1 MKRLVFAIFA
11 LVVTFAVSAQSE
23 NSIIID
29 QSSFRAVQT
38 DALTGVAI
46 DPISVDSSRRPCARI
61 KVRLNRMTREE
72 INEIEVK
79 IVTNNELRKCRTVDY
94 DNGLIIEMTAKPE
107 TRFYFQHPRLGH
119 SNEVLVNLEANKEYR
134 LDSYLNQ
141 LLSISIMSDAIGA
154 DVYIDEMYKGQIR
167 TNGSLVVHNVSANK
181 HAVRLEYAGKTIAQ
195 DIFVNSENIA
205 FGLFSNNQTSS
216 PAIAQQSTQPAY
228 KTYKVGDYYNDGQ
241 KEGVVFEV
249 TPDGR
254 HGKIVS
260 MHEQACAWATG
271 DIAKK
276 QRIDTKNED
285 GAADLEIV
293 KQIPN
298 WESQYPAF
306 KWCVDLGEGWY
317 LPSIYEMDKIHE
329 NRHLI
334 NPVLKDKIANI
345 NYWYWT
351 STEYNRLCAWRIP
364 MPVTAFRNRLKSSI
378 TYVRAVAKF

>member
-1 MKRLVFAIFA
+1 MKRLVFAILA

-79 IVTNNELRKCRTVDY
+79 IVTNNELRKCRTADY
-94 DNGLIIEMTAKPE
+94 ENGLIIEMTAKPE
-107 TRFYFQHPRLGH
+107 TRFYFQHPRLGY
-119 SNEVLVNLEANKEYR
+119 SNEVLVALEANKEYR
-134 LDSYLNQ
+134 LDAYLNQ

-167 TNGSLVVHNVSANK
+167 SNGNLVVHNVSANK

-228 KTYKVGDYYNDGQ
+228 KTYKVGDYYNDGK

-293 KQIPN
+293 KQISN

-334 NPVLKDKIANI
+334 NPVLKDKIVNI

>member
-1 MKRLVFAIFA
+1 MKRLVFAILA

-79 IVTNNELRKCRTVDY
+79 IVTNNELRKCRTMDY

-167 TNGSLVVHNVSANK
+167 TNGSLVVHNVSASK
-181 HAVRLEYAGKTIAQ
+181 HVVRIEHAGKTIAQ

-205 FGLFSNNQTSS
+205 FGLFSNNQISS

-228 KTYKVGDYYNDGQ
+228 KTYKVGDYYNDGK

-260 MHEQACAWATG
+260 MTQCFLSWAIERTE
-271 DIAKK
+271 KK
-276 QRIDTKNED
+276 RLIGADSWTD
-285 GAADLEIV
+285 GSVNMDVV
-293 KQIPN
+293 KAINGWQYK
-298 WESQYPAF
+298 YPAF
-306 KWCVDLGEGWY
+306 GWCANLGEGWY
-317 LPSIYEMDKIHE
+317 LPAIEELKVVYKNRDKL
-329 NRHLI
+329 NSKLTDT
-334 NPVLKDKIANI
+334 LANA
-345 NYWYWT
+345 YWS
-351 STEYNRLCAWRIP
+351 STE
-364 MPVTAFRNRLKSSI
+364 RNNFYACTVLRRDGYTDYSYKNNKFYI
-378 TYVRAVAKF
+378 RAVAKF